1 MLIDLIEGRG
11 ELVQSIDWNQ
21 TRSYSLYFF
30 HPLERLKSRRKRPC
44 NRGRMKKKKK
54 KKKDQKRC
62 FHFKSELR
70 ANYESKLLLA
80 CSCPLNI
87 VLAMNPNNSLQA
99 FIICSEQLP
108 SRMSCNMRTKAS
120 SMTWKKVENA
130 FPTKRFSVNVSHK
143 DLVLYLLY

>member
-54 KKKDQKRC
+54 DQKRC
-62 FHFKSELR
+62 SHFKSELR

-80 CSCPLNI
+80 CSCPLNM
-87 VLAMNPNNSLQA
+87 VFAMNPNNSLQA

-120 SMTWKKVENA
+120 SMTWKKVENPQSVSGLT
-130 FPTKRFSVNVSHK
+130 FPTKT
-143 DLVLYLLY
+143 